1 MNEMITVITLAYRSM
16 EHIYSTI
23 DSILMQNYSPIEI
36 VVADDCSGNF
46 DEEGIKRYIEKYKH
60 NNIASVKVYEN
71 DINLGTVKNMNAA
84 IKKSSG
90 TILVNLSAGD
100 MFFECDVL
108 KKIADEFY
116 KTKCELLCTRRAFF
130 FFFSAIIE
138 YYMPNDYET
147 DKIMQF
153 KSREEE
159 LQALYSGMMYNMASG
174 CAFSYRKSMM
184 ERMGLYDEQYR
195 LWEDG
200 PFFTRYVL
208 TEGMLHFNYDIVSIF
223 YRAGGVSTGGGM
235 SEGIRQDAIRFLK
248 DGLKVEQL
256 HCFTKRQMKYRLAYL
271 RGLKHH
277 PLIANALIVIQ
288 FPDVC
293 VYRAIE
299 KSKQKFYDYKKSRR
313 LVCK

>member
-130 FFFSAIIE
+130 RENPAIIE

-184 ERMGLYDEQYR
+184 ERMGC
-195 LWEDG
+195 
-200 PFFTRYVL
+200 
-208 TEGMLHFNYDIVSIF
+208 MMSSIGF
-223 YRAGGVSTGGGM
+223 GKMV
-235 SEGIRQDAIRFLK
+235 RFLH
-248 DGLKVEQL
+248 VM
-256 HCFTKRQMKYRLAYL
+256 C
-271 RGLKHH
+271 
-277 PLIANALIVIQ
+277 
-288 FPDVC
+288 
-293 VYRAIE
+293 
-299 KSKQKFYDYKKSRR
+299 
-313 LVCK
+313 

>member
-130 FFFSAIIE
+130 RENPAIIE

-174 CAFSYRKSMM
+174 CAF
-184 ERMGLYDEQYR
+184 G
-195 LWEDG
+195 
-200 PFFTRYVL
+200 T
-208 TEGMLHFNYDIVSIF
+208 H
-223 YRAGGVSTGGGM
+223 GV
-235 SEGIRQDAIRFLK
+235 
-248 DGLKVEQL
+248 V
-256 HCFTKRQMKYRLAYL
+256 
-271 RGLKHH
+271 
-277 PLIANALIVIQ
+277 
-288 FPDVC
+288 
-293 VYRAIE
+293 
-299 KSKQKFYDYKKSRR
+299 
-313 LVCK
+313 